1 MMRKLRVIGYRFIL
15 RHYRVQAEMARRANL
30 CGEGK
35 KRVYSGKF
43 ALSSVVFCGNCG
55 NLYRR
60 IKWNNR
66 GVKSTVWRCVSR
78 VDKDVASCTGRTL
91 RENELQRAI
100 VNAVND
106 ILNRKDAVIAVLEK
120 NVSDTLNNGA
130 SSRIADIDQELDKLQ
145 HELLAENVDKAAV
158 QEIGNTILALR
169 EEKQTLMEKIARNRK
184 AQDRVTE
191 MVKYLNEQD
200 RIINEYSEALVRR
213 LIERISVYDDRVVV
227 KFKSGL
233 ETAVWM

>member
-1 MMRKLRVIGYRFIL
+1 
-15 RHYRVQAEMARRANL
+15 
-30 CGEGK
+30 
-35 KRVYSGKF
+35 
-43 ALSSVVFCGNCG
+43 
-55 NLYRR
+55 
-60 IKWNNR
+60 
-66 GVKSTVWRCVSR
+66 

>member
-1 MMRKLRVIGYRFIL
+1 
-15 RHYRVQAEMARRANL
+15 
-30 CGEGK
+30 
-35 KRVYSGKF
+35 
-43 ALSSVVFCGNCG
+43 
-55 NLYRR
+55 
-60 IKWNNR
+60 
-66 GVKSTVWRCVSR
+66 
-78 VDKDVASCTGRTL
+78 
-91 RENELQRAI
+91 
-100 VNAVND
+100 
-106 ILNRKDAVIAVLEK
+106 
-120 NVSDTLNNGA
+120 LNNGA

-200 RIINEYSEALVRR
+200 RIINDYSEALVRR